1 MKATNRS
8 RSTWKPIAG
17 AYWASQWRDTVDT
30 LEVRDPQDGR
40 LVGVVGDA
48 SESDVDQAVRA
59 VATEVWFGQSWP
71 AWRRREALA
80 AASAL
85 LTTRLDIF
93 AELISCEGSK
103 TITEARREVT
113 RAVETL
119 RLSSEGAGQLT
130 GETIPLDSS
139 PRGDNRFGWY
149 TREPVGVVA
158 AITPFND
165 PLNLVA
171 HKVGPALM
179 AGNGVVL
186 KPAKQ
191 TPLTALALAELLLQA
206 GVPAG
211 RLAVLPGRGSRA
223 GNAVVSHPDVDLV
236 SFTGGWL
243 TGNRIA
249 AAAGAKRTV
258 MELGGNGAV
267 FVLDDADVA
276 EAAAAVVSG
285 AFGAAGQNCIS
296 VQRVFVARNLAEDF
310 LQRVVKETRE
320 LRVGDKQDPSTDIGP
335 MISEREAA
343 RVAERV
349 GDAIALGAEVE
360 IGGERDGAF
369 YLPTVLTG
377 VPHTSKLFTE
387 EIFGPVVCIE
397 AFDDL
402 EAVLTLVNSGDYG
415 LHVGVFTESIDS
427 ALDVASQLR
436 VGGVMINDTGDFRID
451 AMPFG
456 GPKRSG
462 VGREGVTAAIEAM
475 TEPKVV
481 IVRRRTS
488 AVR

>member
-17 AYWASQWRDTVDT
+17 AYWASQWRDTVDA

-40 LVGVVGDA
+40 LVGVVADA
-48 SESDVDQAVRA
+48 SEGDVDQAVRA

-71 AWRRREALA
+71 AWQRREALG

-85 LTTRLDIF
+85 LATRLDVF
-93 AELISCEGSK
+93 ADLISREGSK

-119 RLSSEGAGQLT
+119 RLSSEGGGQLT

-165 PLNLVA
+165 PVNLVA

-186 KPAKQ
+186 KPAEQ

-223 GNAVVSHPDVDLV
+223 GNALVSHPDVDLV

-243 TGNRIA
+243 TGNRVA
-249 AAAGAKRTV
+249 AAAGAKKTL

-267 FVLDDADVA
+267 LVLDDADVA

-296 VQRVFVARNLAEDF
+296 VQRVFVARDVAEDF
-310 LQRVVKETRE
+310 LERVLKETRE
-320 LRVGDKQDPSTDIGP
+320 LKVGDKQDPSTDIGP

-415 LHVGVFTESIDS
+415 LHAGVFTESIDS

-436 VGGVMINDTGDFRID
+436 VGGVLINDTGDFRID

-462 VGREGVTAAIEAM
+462 IGREGVTAAIEAM